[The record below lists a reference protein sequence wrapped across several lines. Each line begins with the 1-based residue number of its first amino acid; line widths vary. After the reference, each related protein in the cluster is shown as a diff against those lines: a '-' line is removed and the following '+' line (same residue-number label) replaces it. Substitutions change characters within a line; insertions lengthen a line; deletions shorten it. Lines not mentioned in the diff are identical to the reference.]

1 MAKQEPDEIT
11 MLAELIDCALAGKK
25 VVLNAKPMREIVK
38 IERDGKEIDTVI
50 VSMEYSGTVDSEP
63 FKFKKEYSHAT
74 DETEY
79 ALDCLLIANNR
90 LQIDHDR
97 LKDGG
102 VEVNREF
109 FTYQNT
115 FLGLPG
121 IASQKRPAL
130 RLQTFINLTRTGI
143 PVSVDVGLKRPDV
156 VIKEEEGE
164 TKGFAYVADF
174 VFTTEEGKTTVE
186 KFYGQALYSDTENK
200 QSGVKEVANKRLER
214 DLERLRRVG
223 IEAEEAAF

>member
-1 MAKQEPDEIT
+1 MAKQEPKEIA
-11 MLAELIDCALAGKK
+11 MLAELIDYALAGKK

-38 IERDGKEIDTVI
+38 FEREGKEIDTVI

-63 FKFKKEYSHAT
+63 FKFKKEYSHAY

-97 LKDGG
+97 LKEGG
-102 VEVNREF
+102 IEVKGEV
-109 FTYQNT
+109 FTFQNT

-130 RLQTFINLTRTGI
+130 RLQAFINLARTGI
-143 PVSVDVGLKRPDV
+143 PVSVDVDLKRPDV
-156 VIKEEEGE
+156 LIKEEEGE
-164 TKGFAYVADF
+164 KKGFAYVADF
-174 VFTTEEGKTTVE
+174 VFTTEEGKTTIE
-186 KFYGQALYSDTENK
+186 KLYDQALYSDTEE
-200 QSGVKEVANKRLER
+200 QRAGVKEVANKRLER
-214 DLERLRRVG
+214 DFERLIRVG
-223 IEAEEAAF
+223 IEVEAAAF

>member
-38 IERDGKEIDTVI
+38 VDREGKEIETVI

-130 RLQTFINLTRTGI
+130 RLQTFINLARTGI
-143 PVSVDVGLKRPDV
+143 PVSVDVGLKRLDV
-156 VIKEEEGE
+156 LIKEEERE
-164 TKGFAYVADF
+164 KKGFAYVTDF